1 MRWPAAARRAA
12 DVPAELVIRARRV
25 VTPDGIRPAE
35 VRVSGGRIA
44 AVRTLGGD
52 QISGGDQGGG
62 AGPDPGGAA
71 VMTLGDDE
79 VLLPGLVDSH
89 VHVNEPG
96 RTDWEGFATATRAA
110 AAGGITTI
118 IDMPLNSI
126 PPTTNAGAL
135 RVKREAAAGNVH
147 VDVGFWGGAVP
158 GSSPQ
163 VPGLVRDGAFGM
175 KVFLID
181 SGVPEFPPLDQA
193 GLVTAMEQAAALG
206 SLVLVHAEDPAAVG
220 SAPPAGG
227 RGYASFLRSRP
238 PAAEVAAIE
247 TVIGAARRTGARAHV
262 LHLSAA
268 DALPL
273 LAAARR
279 DGVAITAETCPHYLA
294 LAAED
299 VPDGATEYKCCPP
312 VRERANAG
320 RLWAA
325 LRDGIIDIVVSD
337 HSPCP
342 PELKRRGGG
351 DFGAAWGGISSVQ
364 LALPV
369 VWTQARR
376 RGFSLGDVAQWMAA
390 GPARIA
396 GLEGKGAIAPG
407 HDADLVAFAPDE
419 GFVVDPARLH
429 HRHPLTPYAGAR
441 LDGVVRRTWLRGR
454 PVSGDRPAGR
464 LLASGE
470 RAR

>member
-1 MRWPAAARRAA
+1 VPPA
-12 DVPAELVIRARRV
+12 DLVIRARRV
-25 VTPDGIRPAE
+25 ITPGGTRPAT
-35 VRVSGGRIA
+35 VRVTGGRIA
-44 AVRTLGGD
+44 EVGPHEPGP
-52 QISGGDQGGG
+52 
-62 AGPDPGGAA
+62 GPDRTET
-71 VMTLGDDE
+71 VTLADDE

-96 RTDWEGFATATRAA
+96 RTDWEGFASATRAA

-126 PPTTNAGAL
+126 PPTTSPGAL
-135 RVKREAAAGNVH
+135 RIKREAAAGQVH

-158 GSSPQ
+158 GNAGCL
-163 VPGLVRDGAFGM
+163 PGLHADGAFGV
-175 KVFLID
+175 KVFVID
-181 SGVPEFPPLDQA
+181 SGVPEFPPLDRD
-193 GLVTAMEQAAALG
+193 GLVAVMEQAAALG
-206 SLVLVHAEDPAAVG
+206 SLVLVHAEDAAVVG
-220 SAPPAGG
+220 SAPGPAGP
-227 RGYASFLRSRP
+227 GYDSFLRSRP
-238 PAAEVAAIE
+238 AAAEVAAIAA
-247 TVIGAARRTGARAHV
+247 VIEAARQTGARAHV

-268 DALPL
+268 DAVPL

-279 DGVAITAETCPHYLA
+279 DGVRITAETCPHYLA

-299 VPDGATEYKCCPP
+299 IPDGATEFKCCPP
-312 VRERANAG
+312 IRERANAG
-320 RLWAA
+320 RLWSA
-325 LRDGIIDIVVSD
+325 LRDGIIDCVVSD

-364 LALPV
+364 LSLPV
-369 VWTQARR
+369 VWTRARER
-376 RGFSLGDVAQWMAA
+376 SYSLDDIARWMAA

-396 GLEGKGAIAPG
+396 GLAGKGQIAPG
-407 HDADLVAFAPDE
+407 FDADLVAFAPDE

-454 PVSGDRPAGR
+454 PVTGGRPDGR
-464 LLASGE
+464 LLARGE